1 MITTL
6 AGGVGAARFL
16 QGLIRV
22 VPPHQITVISNTGDD
37 VEFYGLHV
45 SPDIDIVLYT
55 LAGIV
60 DETKGWGMK
69 DDTFHTL
76 EQLKR
81 YGEEHWFLL
90 GDRDFATHIHRTYR
104 RQLGWTLTEVTA
116 SLGRAL
122 GVEVTILPMCEERV
136 ITRVKTTEGTFDFQ
150 EYFVRRGTKDTVTG
164 VVYAGIDTAKPAPGV
179 LEAIRTAQGIILP
192 PSNPVVSLGTILSVP
207 GVREALRETSA
218 PIVAISPIIQ
228 GKPIKG
234 PADKL
239 MQGLGIEV
247 SAYGVATCYRDF
259 LDCLLIDHADVS
271 LQEKIEAMGIRV
283 VVTNTIMRSLEDKVA
298 LAQQAVAALRGIV

>member
-16 QGLIRV
+16 QGLVQV
-22 VPPHQITVISNTGDD
+22 VPPQQITVISNTGDD

-60 DETKGWGMK
+60 DETKGWGLRG
-69 DDTFHTL
+69 DTFHTL
-76 EQLKR
+76 EMLKQ

-90 GDRDFATHIHRTYR
+90 GDKDLATHIHRTYR
-104 RQLGWTLTEVTA
+104 RKLGWTLTAVTA
-116 SLGRAL
+116 SLSQAL
-122 GVEVTILPMCEERV
+122 GVTVKILPMCEGRV
-136 ITRVKTTEGTFDFQ
+136 ITKVQTTEGVFDFQ
-150 EYFVRRGTKDTVTG
+150 DYFVRRGARDTVTG
-164 VVYAGIDTAKPAPGV
+164 VCYAGIAFARPAPGV
-179 LEAIRTAQGIILP
+179 LEAIYEAEGIILA
-192 PSNPVVSLGTILSVP
+192 PSNPLVSLGTILSVP
-207 GVREALRETSA
+207 GVREALCHTPA
-218 PIVAISPIIQ
+218 PVVAISPIIQ

-247 SAYGVATCYRDF
+247 SAYGIATCYQDF
-259 LDCLLIDHADVS
+259 LDCLVIDIADAG
-271 LQEKIEAMGIRV
+271 LRARIEALGIRV
-283 VVTNTIMRSLEDKVA
+283 VVTNTIMQRLEDKIA
-298 LAQQAVAALRGIV
+298 LANTTMMAVRGKE